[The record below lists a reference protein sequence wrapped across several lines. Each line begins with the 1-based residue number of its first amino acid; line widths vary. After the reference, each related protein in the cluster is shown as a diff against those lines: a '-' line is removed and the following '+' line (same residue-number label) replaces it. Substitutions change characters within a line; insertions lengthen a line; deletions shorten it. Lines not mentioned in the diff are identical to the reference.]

1 MAGPFCHMRGIR
13 MTEKNLRENALTTL
27 EDMLEFM
34 GMDGED
40 TPQAVKNNI
49 IRLINAA
56 SSYIEAVTGR
66 KFRKQRYTEK
76 HFASGYQELCVD
88 QYPVISVESVRDDA
102 GNIVRDFEIT
112 GSGEYGVLFRDQGWG
127 IKGYRSGLADDVHLK
142 SRYLTVEYTAG
153 YVLPKD
159 ATQEEP
165 ETLPYDLQMIVW
177 QIVQQQW
184 GLAKNGANGLAAFSI
199 SDVSWTFDKE
209 LGAQVQD
216 IINCY
221 KRTEC

>member
-112 GSGEYGVLFRDQGWG
+112 GSGEYGVLFRDQG
-127 IKGYRSGLADDVHLK
+127 
-142 SRYLTVEYTAG
+142 
-153 YVLPKD
+153 
-159 ATQEEP
+159 
-165 ETLPYDLQMIVW
+165 
-177 QIVQQQW
+177 
-184 GLAKNGANGLAAFSI
+184 
-199 SDVSWTFDKE
+199 
-209 LGAQVQD
+209 
-216 IINCY
+216 
-221 KRTEC
+221 